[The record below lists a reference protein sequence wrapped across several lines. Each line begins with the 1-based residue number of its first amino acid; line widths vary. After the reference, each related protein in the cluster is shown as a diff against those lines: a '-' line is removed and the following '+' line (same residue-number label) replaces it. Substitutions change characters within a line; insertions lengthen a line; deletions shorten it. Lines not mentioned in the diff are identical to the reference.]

1 MANELLIETTFQ
13 LEKDFLNIGVNFDI
27 QKPVQDYKQLF
38 SFVSTLVCTLN
49 EQAPKRILNLLYRID
64 LSEEKVQ
71 SEMQISTLTFSELL
85 AELIVKRELQKV
97 IMKNYYN
104 SNAIFKCQTT
114 SRTNLRFKT

>member
-38 SFVSTLVCTLN
+38 SFASTLVSILN

-71 SEMQISTLTFSELL
+71 SEMKISSLSFSALL
-85 AELIVKRELQKV
+85 AELIVKRVLQKV
-97 IMKNYYN
+97 IIKNYYLKPEN
-104 SNAIFKCQTT
+104 Q
-114 SRTNLRFKT
+114 

>member
-1 MANELLIETTFQ
+1 M
-13 LEKDFLNIGVNFDI
+13 NIGVNFDI

-38 SFVSTLVCTLN
+38 SFGSTLVSTLN
-49 EQAPKRILNLLYRID
+49 EQAPKQILNLLYHID

-97 IMKNYYN
+97 IMKNYYAN
-104 SNAIFKCQTT
+104 PENQ
-114 SRTNLRFKT
+114 